1 MAHSPARSALD
12 VGTVIGGTYRIEG
25 LLGRGGMGAVFA
37 AGHARLPGK
46 RVAIKVLHAEIATA
60 ESLARF
66 RREAEIASRL
76 GHPNIVEVH
85 DFNELPDGTPYLVL
99 EYLPGESLAHR
110 LERGPLALAET
121 FAIVR
126 QVGSAL
132 AAAHRADIIHRDL
145 KPQNVFLVPVEVD
158 DGIVERAKVLDF
170 GISKIRGST
179 TVQTQDT
186 AILGTPQ
193 YMSPEQATGNHAA
206 VDARTDV
213 FALGV
218 MTYEM
223 LCGAPAF
230 DGQSVPEVVFKVVY
244 EDPPPLG
251 PRAPGVP
258 PAVIAAIE
266 RAMAKNLD
274 DRWPSVSDFVQ
285 ALTGAPLVTG
295 RRPVEIAPGD
305 GTPSDAATAAEEA
318 ARRDA
323 LAGTVASG
331 DHAAAVGL
339 AAAATMASGDH
350 APAPI
355 KAAVAAG
362 AATANERPAAGR
374 RPSDPPPL
382 APPLAPPTL
391 PSTPT
396 GATAPV
402 DAAPPPPRKRGAP
415 RWLAV
420 IAAFL
425 SAGAALAVIAPWR
438 SGRLEVAGGS
448 QESAPAQAAAPTPPT
463 PAPTPV
469 ATAPAV
475 EPAPAAP
482 EVAAPAV
489 VPAPPAPPIVEERRE
504 RPARPRRGASG
515 GGPVAGTAEPPAEA
529 APAPT
534 SGAGGDRDDDEAD
547 GLDDAMVGALRDGE
561 AALASDP
568 EEALRLAK
576 RVLNQRPGNGVAWS
590 IRARAHC
597 QLGDRE
603 AAVTA
608 LRKLDGKPRH
618 RRRAVQACR
627 AAGIDL

>member
-37 AGHARLPGK
+37 ASHARLPGK

-99 EYLPGESLAHR
+99 EYLPGESLASR
-110 LERGPLALAET
+110 LERGPLSVAET

-145 KPQNVFLVPVEVD
+145 KPQNVFLVPIEVD
-158 DGIVERAKVLDF
+158 DGAIERAKVLDF

-223 LCGAPAF
+223 LCGEPAF

-244 EDPPPLG
+244 EDPPSLG
-251 PRAPGVP
+251 GRAPGVP
-258 PAVIAAIE
+258 PAVVAAIE
-266 RAMAKNLD
+266 RAMAKKLE

-295 RRPVEIAPGD
+295 RRPVAIAPGD
-305 GTPSDAATAAEEA
+305 GTSSDATTAAEEA
-318 ARRDA
+318 ARREA

-331 DHAAAVGL
+331 DHAAAVGV
-339 AAAATMASGDH
+339 AAAATVASGDH
-350 APAPI
+350 GPAPLP
-355 KAAVAAG
+355 AVG

-382 APPLAPPTL
+382 ALPTL
-391 PSTPT
+391 PSAPT
-396 GATAPV
+396 GVGAATGAEPAP
-402 DAAPPPPRKRGAP
+402 APPRKRGAP
-415 RWLAV
+415 RWLAIV
-420 IAAFL
+420 AAFL
-425 SAGAALAVIAPWR
+425 SAGAALAIIAPWR

-448 QESAPAQAAAPTPPT
+448 QERAAAQAAAPSPAPSPVPPT
-463 PAPTPV
+463 ADPAAEVAVPV
-469 ATAPAV
+469 A
-475 EPAPAAP
+475 AAP
-482 EVAAPAV
+482 PPPPPPSPA
-489 VPAPPAPPIVEERRE
+489 IEERRE
-504 RPARPRRGASG
+504 SPRRPRPPARSGA
-515 GGPVAGTAEPPAEA
+515 PVAADEALAPPKGG
-529 APAPT
+529 APGPG
-534 SGAGGDRDDDEAD
+534 SNDDDEATGD
-547 GLDDAMVGALRDGE
+547 LDEGLAAALRDGE

-576 RVLNQRPGNGVAWS
+576 RVLNQRPGNGMALS
-590 IRARAHC
+590 LRARAHC

-608 LRKLDGKPRH
+608 VRKLDNKPRQ
-618 RRRAVQACR
+618 RRRTVQACR